1 MHKQECSKNGGFRD
15 MKFMVLNPSQLLTL
29 EP

>member
-1 MHKQECSKNGGFRD
+1 MYKQECSKNGGFRD

-29 EP
+29 EL